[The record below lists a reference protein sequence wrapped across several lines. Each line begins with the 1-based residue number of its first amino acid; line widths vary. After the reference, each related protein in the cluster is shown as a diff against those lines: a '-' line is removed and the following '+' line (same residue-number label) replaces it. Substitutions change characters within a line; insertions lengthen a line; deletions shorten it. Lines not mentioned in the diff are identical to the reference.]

1 MAAETI
7 AHAVSEIRKTFPNMN
22 SLNEQ
27 DVKKFVVERILT
39 ALDWNLFN
47 PKEFKP
53 EYRVGDGRADF
64 ALNPESPSIAVFIEV
79 KKPAV
84 NLENAKH
91 PGQLLRYCF
100 DQTVNLGVLTNGRT
114 WWLYLPRYEGPQ
126 REGLKWA
133 EKRFCEIDIANG
145 GPKAIQTQFEK
156 FLTKEKVSSG
166 DAVESGKKII
176 DAELEKEKAKKGIVE
191 AWNDLV
197 AAPSEDLITL
207 LNESTFQGCGV
218 KPGKPEVKKFFQQ
231 HRAQFKVSGVGH
243 PQPKPSTNG
252 RGSTQNGKPAFTFL
266 EVKYSVGDWK
276 QVLLKLCVLIYDRH
290 PAEFDRIQK
299 IRKGDKLY
307 FSSNSNDLGDV
318 DPEPIGNSGIF
329 AATAAIGPARVNER
343 CRMVLQEFGYPEDCF
358 RIE

>member
-1 MAAETI
+1 
-7 AHAVSEIRKTFPNMN
+7 
-22 SLNEQ
+22 
-27 DVKKFVVERILT
+27 
-39 ALDWNLFN
+39 
-47 PKEFKP
+47 
-53 EYRVGDGRADF
+53 
-64 ALNPESPSIAVFIEV
+64 
-79 KKPAV
+79 
-84 NLENAKH
+84 
-91 PGQLLRYCF
+91 
-100 DQTVNLGVLTNGRT
+100 
-114 WWLYLPRYEGPQ
+114 
-126 REGLKWA
+126 LKWA

-252 RGSTQNGKPAFTFL
+252 GNRRQNGKPSFIFNDTSGSART
-266 EVKYSVGDWK
+266 WK
-276 QVLLKLCVLIYDRH
+276 QLLLEFCKLVYADTDRQGH
-290 PAEFDRIQK
+290 FDQIINVRGTK
-299 IRKGDKLY
+299 TLY
-307 FSSNSNDLGDV
+307 FSRNPADLK
-318 DPEPIGNSGIF
+318 DPEQIEDSGVF
-329 AATAAIGPARVNER
+329 AATAPLSAVGVKQR
-343 CRMVLQEFGYPEDCF
+343 CQMVLREFDYREDSLK
-358 RIE
+358 I